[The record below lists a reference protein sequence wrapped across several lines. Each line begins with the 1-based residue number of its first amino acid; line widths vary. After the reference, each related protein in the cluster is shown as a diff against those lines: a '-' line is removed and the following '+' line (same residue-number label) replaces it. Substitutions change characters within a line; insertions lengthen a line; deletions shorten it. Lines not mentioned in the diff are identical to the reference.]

1 MRRLGYGVC
10 PNDLGLLGSA
20 DAKVGEILKKII
32 VIIRVMIFMIMMMIQ
47 SSHF

>member
-10 PNDLGLLGSA
+10 PNDMGILGSA
-20 DAKVGEILKKII
+20 DAKVGEMLKKII
-32 VIIRVMIFMIMMMIQ
+32 VIIIVMIFMIMMMIH

>member
-10 PNDLGLLGSA
+10 PNDMGLLGSA
-20 DAKVGEILKKII
+20 DAEVGEMLKKII
-32 VIIRVMIFMIMMMIQ
+32 VIIIVMIFMIMMKIH

>member
-32 VIIRVMIFMIMMMIQ
+32 VIIIMMIFMVIMMIH

>member
-10 PNDLGLLGSA
+10 PNDVGLLGPA

-32 VIIRVMIFMIMMMIQ
+32 VIIRVMIFMIMMMI
-47 SSHF
+47 